1 MRELWLEI
9 YQTIRRNKWR
19 SIMTAFGIF
28 WGMLMLIILVGMGFG
43 FNNGIIATLK
53 TIPSNSI
60 FYFTGKTSL
69 AYKGFSKGR
78 YWNLENGD
86 LEILESRFK
95 NQIQRLVPMN
105 QAGTM
110 RCTYGDQSDE
120 FSVTGTTYGYYHSI
134 PQRQIYGR
142 YLNEIDQREHRKVCV
157 IGNKIYQT
165 LFKQGGDPC
174 GEIIKVGDI
183 YYTIVGVVKE
193 TSGMINIGSSVDETV
208 LIPLSTAQ
216 MTYGQGDKVYVLIC
230 TLKDN
235 CPAQEW
241 QEKIDAVVKEVH
253 YINPEDEQAL
263 ESFNLADLIEK
274 FDLLFLGIYILIWI
288 IGAGTLLAGLI
299 GVSNIMLVTVKE
311 RTQEI
316 GIRRAI
322 GASPATILTQIML
335 ESVAITVVSG
345 IAGLMLGVWILQAVD
360 IVTKGAA
367 VASNGTTEISAFD
380 NPQIPFV
387 IAIVALIILIMGGF
401 FAGLMPAKRAMQI
414 KAIDALRDE

>member
-1 MRELWLEI
+1 
-9 YQTIRRNKWR
+9 
-19 SIMTAFGIF
+19 MTAFGIF
-28 WGMLMLIILVGMGFG
+28 WGMLMLIILVGLGFG
-43 FNNGIIATLK
+43 FNNGIISTLK

-69 AYKGFSKGR
+69 AYKGFAKGR
-78 YWNLENGD
+78 YWNLENAD
-86 LEILESRFK
+86 IPIIESRFGSK
-95 NQIQRLVPMN
+95 IERLVPVNMS
-105 QAGTM
+105 GSM
-110 RCTYGDQSDE
+110 RCSYGEQSE
-120 FSVTGTTYGYYHSI
+120 EYGVSGTTAGYYYTV
-134 PQRQIYGR
+134 PQKLVYGR

-157 IGNKIYQT
+157 IGVKIYQT
-165 LFKQGGDPC
+165 LFTRGGDPC

-193 TSGMINIGSSVDETV
+193 TSGMINIGSSANETV
-208 LIPLSTAQ
+208 HVPLSTAQ
-216 MTYGQGDKVYVLIC
+216 MTYGQGDKIYTLVC

-235 CPAQEW
+235 CPAQVW
-241 QEKIDAVVKEVH
+241 QDKIDAVIKDVH
-253 YINPEDEQAL
+253 YINPEDTQAL
-263 ESFNLADLIEK
+263 EAFNLADLIER

-322 GASPATILTQIML
+322 GASPFTILSQIMS
-335 ESVAITVVSG
+335 ESIVITVVSG

-360 IVTKGAA
+360 IVSKGAA
-367 VASNGTTEISAFD
+367 MIDETQVNAFT
-380 NPQIPFV
+380 NPQIPFTV
-387 IAIVALIILIMGGF
+387 AIASLTILVVGGF
-401 FAGLMPAKRAMQI
+401 IAGWMPAKRAMQI